1 MIYHALVTR
10 EGKRHLVSFP
20 DCPGCQTFGTTR
32 AGALAMAADALQG
45 WLEAHLAAG
54 DAPPS
59 PSPRRNSRARP
70 TLVSVP
76 VPVILAVR
84 LQLRWARQELGLTQA
99 ELAKRVGVSRQ
110 QIALLESPDANVTL
124 KTLERVAFAMGLRLE
139 IQLQPG
145 RQAA

>member
-1 MIYHALVTR
+1 MVYLALLTR
-10 EGKRHLVSFP
+10 EGKHHLVSFP
-20 DCPGCQTFGTTR
+20 DCPGCQTFGPTR
-32 AGALAMAADALQG
+32 ADALAMAADALQG

-54 DAPPS
+54 DAPPK
-59 PSPRRNSRARP
+59 PSARRKARTRS
-70 TLVSVP
+70 TLAPITVP
-76 VPVILAVR
+76 VVLAVR

-124 KTLERVAFAMGLRLE
+124 KTLERVAHAMDLRLE
-139 IQLQPG
+139 IQLQPV

>member
-1 MIYHALVTR
+1 MVYLALLTR
-10 EGKRHLVSFP
+10 EGKHHLASFP
-20 DCPGCQTFGTTR
+20 DCPGCQTFGATR
-32 AGALAMAADALQG
+32 ADALAMAADALQG

-54 DAPPS
+54 DAPPK
-59 PSPRRNSRARP
+59 PSGRRKVRTRS
-70 TLVSVP
+70 TLAPITVP
-76 VPVILAVR
+76 VVLAVR

-124 KTLERVAFAMGLRLE
+124 KTLERVAHAMDLRLE
-139 IQLQPG
+139 IQLQPV